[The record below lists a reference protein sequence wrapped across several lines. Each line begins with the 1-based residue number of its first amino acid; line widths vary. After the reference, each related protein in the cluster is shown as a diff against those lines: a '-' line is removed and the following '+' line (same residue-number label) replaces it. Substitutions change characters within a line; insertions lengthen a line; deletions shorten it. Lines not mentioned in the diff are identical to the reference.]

1 MSASIVTA
9 TGCIAIK
16 KTITLLLPILAAV
29 ESANNSAAIGDGGKA
44 AGHLQIHTCVIADV
58 NRIYG
63 TDYQVEDR
71 HDSEKSDAV
80 AMLYLAYYGRRFE
93 KTTGQAATAEIYAR
107 IWNGGPEGANA
118 KFKKK
123 YAATTRYWDK
133 VKRRWGGD

>member
-93 KTTGQAATAEIYAR
+93 KNNRTSGDGGNLRPHLERRAGGCECEI
-107 IWNGGPEGANA
+107 
-118 KFKKK
+118 
-123 YAATTRYWDK
+123 
-133 VKRRWGGD
+133 